1 MNAKEYL
8 MQVGIIDAKLKTV
21 EANIR
26 KLRDEIL
33 TLDDVSL
40 SSSWPDGQPH
50 GTKTTDP
57 TGSQGT
63 RLADANNERREKLR
77 KELLDYE
84 YQEVT
89 LRSKLWN
96 KRMQTIEMIAHIMD
110 SGDVMAKTYYTLLTM
125 RYVDGASWEEI
136 AVEIG
141 YTWRH
146 TIRLHGEALKK
157 IGLLIGESQ

>member
-89 LRSKLWN
+89 LRSNLWSM
-96 KRMQTIEMIAHIMD
+96 RMQIVETID
-110 SGDVMAKTYYTLLTM
+110 KVRDAKCVRLLFL
-125 RYVDGASWEEI
+125 RYVENAKWKQIAMEFGLSHEWVSGHLHRKAIELLQEVLDDDG
-136 AVEIG
+136 
-141 YTWRH
+141 
-146 TIRLHGEALKK
+146 K
-157 IGLLIGESQ
+157 

>member
-77 KELLDYE
+77 KDLLDYE

-136 AVEIG
+136 AVDIG

-146 TIRLHGEALKK
+146 TIRLHGEALQRMEAV
-157 IGLLIGESQ
+157 LGE